1 MYNDVPKKQVCLTAI
16 ILAISV
22 MGDSMLYGV
31 LPSHLGEFGLTAGF
45 GAGLILSANRWIRL
59 ISNTWAARIFT
70 RFGLRKPFYFS
81 VVLAITSTAAYG
93 LFQGFWPLLLSRI
106 AWGICFSIQLVSLYM
121 IVLRENEQYRG
132 RLMGLYNAIFRSGS
146 LMAVL
151 VGGLLVDLIGIKV
164 SFLIMSSIMIIC
176 FPIISLIYESDSYLN
191 LENKQPERSNLRRN
205 GNYPTTLWSLLTGS
219 QGGDAV
225 PDLEIP
231 RYIRL
236 MEIGKMRLDGLITHE
251 FELNEINDALDLFR
265 AGKAGRIIIRMQ

>member
-1 MYNDVPKKQVCLTAI
+1 MYTDMPKKQVGLTAL

-31 LPSHLGEFGLTAGF
+31 LPSHLSEFGLTAGF

-132 RLMGLYNAIFRSGS
+132 RLMCLYNAIFRSGS
-146 LMAVL
+146 LIAVL
-151 VGGLLVDLIGIKV
+151 VGGVLVDLIGIKL
-164 SFLIMSSIMIIC
+164 SFLIISSIMFLFILFSTGVFVEFDYYPKSIGFILSNNPLSIILTQLRHLL
-176 FPIISLIYESDSYLN
+176 FDGFINWKLLAIPIVISLVWAWLN
-191 LENKQPERSNLRRN
+191 GILLKRKLKQ
-205 GNYPTTLWSLLTGS
+205 
-219 QGGDAV
+219 
-225 PDLEIP
+225 
-231 RYIRL
+231 
-236 MEIGKMRLDGLITHE
+236 
-251 FELNEINDALDLFR
+251 
-265 AGKAGRIIIRMQ
+265 